1 MLAKR
6 DISAVARAGPAAGVD
21 ANRAHL
27 AVRLLATRRESYKL
41 PRDAY
46 RKHVVD
52 MSWTPPPVPPPPPA
66 TLVEAVQRRDA
77 GRVRAFLAL
86 GVAID
91 ERNHSLCVAA
101 ADGSVALMRLL
112 LDSGADPNARGGLAL
127 TLAVDG
133 GHLEAVRLLLESG
146 SLPDALHG
154 EAYRLAVFHERHDIA
169 SLLLQY
175 GAATAQ
181 GPPATLPSGQ
191 NPGGDAPGDDS
202 NKENRL
208 PLAL

>member
-1 MLAKR
+1 
-6 DISAVARAGPAAGVD
+6 VD

-52 MSWTPPPVPPPPPA
+52 MSWTPPPPA

-101 ADGSVALMRLL
+101 LDGSVALMRLL

-133 GHLEAVRLLLESG
+133 GHLEAVRLLLARGG
-146 SLPDALHG
+146 SPDGLRG
-154 EAYRLAVFHERHDIA
+154 EAMRLAVFYERQEHRAA
-169 SLLLQY
+169 SPE
-175 GAATAQ
+175 ARRSSHAR
-181 GPPATLPSGQ
+181 PA
-191 NPGGDAPGDDS
+191 GDAASSRKAEPRGRS
-202 NKENRL
+202 WR
-208 PLAL
+208 

>member
-1 MLAKR
+1 
-6 DISAVARAGPAAGVD
+6 
-21 ANRAHL
+21 
-27 AVRLLATRRESYKL
+27 
-41 PRDAY
+41 
-46 RKHVVD
+46 

-66 TLVEAVQRRDA
+66 TLVEAVQRRDG

-112 LDSGADPNARGGLAL
+112 LDAGADANTRGGLPL

-133 GHLEAVRLLLESG
+133 GHLEAVRLLLERGAS
-146 SLPDALHG
+146 PDALHG
-154 EAYRLAVFHERHDIA
+154 EALRLAAFHERHDIA
-169 SLLLQY
+169 SLLLQH
-175 GAATAQ
+175 GAAPAQ

-191 NPGGDAPGDDS
+191 TPGDAPGDDS
-202 NKENRL
+202 NKENRS